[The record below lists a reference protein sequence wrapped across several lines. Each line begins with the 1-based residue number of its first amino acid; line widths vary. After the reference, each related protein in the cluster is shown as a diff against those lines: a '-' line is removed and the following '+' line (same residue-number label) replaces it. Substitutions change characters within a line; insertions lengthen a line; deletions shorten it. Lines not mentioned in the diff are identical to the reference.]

1 MGRLPQYLLASTPAR
16 TRHSRCFGIRGV
28 RREVRDLES
37 ADISREQPH
46 PRGIMP
52 DHLGHSNPVLSGRQY
67 ANWDF
72 ITAPRAP
79 HGVRREDE
87 VHRDI

>member
-1 MGRLPQYLLASTPAR
+1 MGQLAYSWRAFE
-16 TRHSRCFGIRGV
+16 SQRCPLEL
-28 RREVRDLES
+28 RETASLDQSNLES

-52 DHLGHSNPVLSGRQY
+52 DHLGHSNPVLSGRHY

-72 ITAPRAP
+72 ITAPQAP
-79 HGVRREDE
+79 HGVGREDE